1 MSPPRKHRFAAFS
14 PQGAKKHLGR
24 PGVFPGSQCDAVVV
38 EASGSEVWVEV
49 PGRAPICGSC
59 KTSDAC
65 QDGLLGL
72 SAGPRRYRLENL
84 IGARVGDRVSLT
96 VAEGTLWR
104 ASLASYGLPV
114 LLAIAGA
121 VVGQP
126 LAGDPGAVAG
136 TLAGLGCGLVLLRR
150 NEFRARHDGS
160 LFSLQV
166 QTKEVRLKEKS

>member
-1 MSPPRKHRFAAFS
+1 M
-14 PQGAKKHLGR
+14 
-24 PGVFPGSQCDAVVV
+24 SQCDVVVV
-38 EASGSEVWVEV
+38 EASGNQVLVEV
-49 PGRAPICGSC
+49 PARAQACGNC
-59 KTSDAC
+59 QTPDAC
-65 QDGLLGL
+65 QAGLLGL
-72 SAGPRRYRLENL
+72 SAGPRRYRLDNL

-121 VVGQP
+121 AIGQS
-126 LAGDPGAVAG
+126 LAADPGAVTG

-150 NEFRARHDGS
+150 KELRVRHDAS

-166 QTKEVRLKEKS
+166 QTKELRFKEKS